1 MVHGRR
7 SSGVPRLLLPPGR
20 SETIQP
26 SIVEPAL
33 STPSRLRGLVS
44 LLRPRQWAKN
54 LLVFA
59 APLAAGSLTDPQDLG
74 AAVLAFV
81 VFTMAAAGTYAL
93 NDVADRE
100 ADAAHP
106 TKRARPVAAGHVEV
120 RTATILG
127 IALAV
132 GAVVLPVLV
141 GLLSLALFVLTYLVL
156 TSAYSAWLKH
166 VTMVDI
172 AIVAAGFLLRAM
184 AGAVAGGIPMSRWF
198 LVVVGFGS
206 VYVVANKRA
215 AEHRA
220 AGGDGAAGGTRAALV
235 GYSTEL
241 LREIRFISAAVT
253 IVGYV
258 SWALARA
265 SEAFGGDPW
274 ATLSIAP
281 FTFGVFR
288 YAAAV
293 DAGLGEAPEEI
304 LLRDR
309 VLQLL
314 GLIWIVV
321 FAAAVHVG

>member
-1 MVHGRR
+1 M
-7 SSGVPRLLLPPGR
+7 
-20 SETIQP
+20 P

-59 APLAAGSLTDPQDLG
+59 APLAAGSLFTDPRDLG

-106 TKRARPVAAGHVEV
+106 VKRGRPVASGLVDV
-120 RTATILG
+120 RTAVTLG

-132 GAVVLPVLV
+132 GAVVVPLLV
-141 GLLSLALFVLTYLVL
+141 GLWLLAVLVLTYLVL

-172 AIVAAGFLLRAM
+172 AVVAAGFLLRAM

-206 VYVVANKRA
+206 VYVVTNKRA

-220 AGGDGAAGGTRAALV
+220 SGGDGAAGGTRAALV

-253 IVGYV
+253 VVAYV

-314 GLIWIVV
+314 GLIWVGV